1 MKILYNNLSR
11 QLIHLNRVFM
21 KTQHRLLFAL
31 LLLLVAVFGRL
42 GLQELNIPNIEPLT
56 LTILLAGVYL
66 GGNYAIA
73 IAILSIGITD
83 VVIGND
89 IIFIFTWS
97 AWMIIAVFGLVFYG
111 RNMSLTQRTL
121 GITGMGILA
130 NLFFYAWTNFGV
142 WAVGN
147 LYPLTWDGLVACYVA
162 GLPFLKLQVLGNLVM
177 IPVATVLFNGL
188 AETFLQSSRR
198 HEHEAVP
205 TVIK

>member
-1 MKILYNNLSR
+1 
-11 QLIHLNRVFM
+11 M

-56 LTILLAGVYL
+56 FAILLAGVYL

-83 VVIGND
+83 AVIGND

-147 LYPLTWDGLVACYVA
+147 LYPLTWDGLVACYIA
-162 GLPFLKLQVLGNLVM
+162 GLPFLKLQILGNLVM